1 MGKPVKGEDVIEYAK
16 IALADE
22 LFAAK
27 IYSMASRIGKHETT
41 RSRLLRIAEME
52 RGHAE
57 FWQDFL
63 KKRGV
68 ASSKIGISSL
78 KTILYALVLRVFG
91 LALTFRLMETGE
103 RDAAELYSKMLENPA
118 LGQEEKEVIKRILE
132 EELIHEQELVEEE
145 SRFKELLDHVRD
157 AVLGMNDGLVEILS
171 VTAGLAGAYGN
182 PFHVALGGLVVAV
195 AGALSMGIGAYV
207 AARAQRQVHEG
218 ALGRIGLAVKYAAHV
233 FKERVRRF
241 MLNKGYSEDTSTK
254 VAEES
259 MKDPKLMSRIIAEEE
274 YGLKAEKLENP
285 SAAGLYTGLAY
296 LLSAFLPVLPYFMGL
311 PILPAMLLSLL
322 FAGLALSA
330 TGFVIAISA
339 DLPVKRKM
347 LEMILAG
354 FGSAAVTFMIGRL
367 LSAIFGVTVD

>member
-1 MGKPVKGEDVIEYAK
+1 VNGEDVIEHAK

-27 IYSMASRIGKHETT
+27 IYSMASRIGKHEAT
-41 RSRLLRIAEME
+41 RSRLLKIAEME
-52 RGHAE
+52 RGHAK

-68 ASSKIGISSL
+68 DSSKIGISSL

-91 LALTFRLMETGE
+91 LALTFRLMEIGE

-118 LGQEEKEVIKRILE
+118 LNQEEKEVIKRILE

-218 ALGRIGLAVKYAAHV
+218 TLGRIGLAVKYAAHV

-241 MLNKGYSEDTSTK
+241 MIDKGYSEDTSMK

-259 MKDPKLMSRIIAEEE
+259 MRDPKLMSRIIAEEE

-285 SAAGLYTGLAY
+285 GAAGLYTGLAY

-339 DLPVKRKM
+339 DLPVKRKV